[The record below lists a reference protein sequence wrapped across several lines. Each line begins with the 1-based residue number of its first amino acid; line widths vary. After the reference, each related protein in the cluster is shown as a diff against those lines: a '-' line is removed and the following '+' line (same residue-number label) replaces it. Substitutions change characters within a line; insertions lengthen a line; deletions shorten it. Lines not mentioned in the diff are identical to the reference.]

1 MTEFLEALRS
11 AGADNPAANISF
23 IKGLIVE
30 NLKTADDTVRVEVT
44 DHFNHSFV
52 PDMVLAWPGVPEK
65 RQLFLRTG
73 FDLPDLMADV
83 ELLAKE
89 KPILLPLGGVQ
100 ENDSNSELPDDL
112 ANHSAR
118 NSTLIT
124 DPAGL
129 QAFGEQRS
137 QRPVVSLFSHA
148 LLQGGRGVLSSERAQ
163 QVSGVV
169 GEGFDGAQHADFAAT
184 STAVEAT
191 EALLDPQR
199 ASQMNR
205 LLHAVWVGS
214 GAPGTSF
221 PGASGVTAVLDAEA
235 LRFVLDLD
243 IPDDE
248 FWRRLGQGLTTGR
261 LCELGDAPPSD
272 NFQRLLMGNAHRLQ
286 AKACRVSGPVGTVDA
301 PRWSVSANTLVLDL
315 EQARVQFAPRRVSDL
330 PSTGPAD
337 AVPPSVSDLAVRAA
351 TADVEVE
358 EVRLSNGESTLSY
371 ASEGGLDVAQDAAL
385 SEVANVLPRSA
396 VTVAVA
402 RVGTAGRT
410 VRCNFN
416 TLTATGNSS
425 AKFYV
430 AELAAIAVPLLV
442 SLTEEEQ
449 ATLRAH
455 VSSDGPSGEDEPADA
470 VTEASD
476 PEGDDAGE

>member
-1 MTEFLEALRS
+1 VTEIFEALRS

-23 IKGLIVE
+23 IKSLIVD
-30 NLKTADDTVRVEVT
+30 NLRTADATVHVEVT

-83 ELLAKE
+83 DLLAKE
-89 KPILLPLGGVQ
+89 KPILLPLSGVQ
-100 ENDSNSELPDDL
+100 DIDVGSEMPDVL
-112 ANHSAR
+112 SSHSTQH
-118 NSTLIT
+118 STLIT

-129 QAFGEQRS
+129 QAFAERRTE
-137 QRPVVSLFSHA
+137 RPVVSLFSHA
-148 LLQGGRGVLSSERAQ
+148 LLQGGRGVLSLERAQ

-191 EALLDPQR
+191 EALLDPPR

-235 LRFVLDLD
+235 LRFVLGLD

-286 AKACRVSGPVGTVDA
+286 AKACRVSGPVRTADA
-301 PRWSVSANTLVLDL
+301 PRWSVAANTLVLDL

-330 PSTGPAD
+330 PGNGPTD
-337 AVPPSVSDLAVRAA
+337 VVPPSVSDLAARAA
-351 TADVEVE
+351 RAEVEVE

-371 ASEGGLDVAQDAAL
+371 ASEGGLDVAQDTAL
-385 SEVANVLPRSA
+385 SEVANVLPGAA

-449 ATLRAH
+449 TVVRAH
-455 VSSDGPSGEDEPADA
+455 VSSDVQAGDHQLTDGSTPVPDSEELDADE
-470 VTEASD
+470 
-476 PEGDDAGE
+476 